1 MQRLLSTVLIVA
13 CLASARSAAAQS
25 PAVSNATR
33 PTDTSWFLGV
43 TAGAGSVH
51 KAAGLVG
58 GQLGFRLSDRIEIF
72 GEGLGLQNVVNTERL
87 DLANRVG
94 TYLQASQGGTVSSTI
109 KAPAFYAGGGLHLM
123 LTGVQRVRPFV
134 AVGAGVA
141 RVTLQPA
148 FTLGGA
154 DVTASLPQYGLTLG
168 SDLTGSLTK
177 PAFEGGIG
185 VRIAQGRWGIDADV
199 GVISIRTAGSATNV
213 LRTTV
218 GFGLGF

>member
-1 MQRLLSTVLIVA
+1 MQRMLSTVLIVA
-13 CLASARSAAAQS
+13 CLAGARSAAAQS
-25 PAVSNATR
+25 PAASNATG
-33 PTDTSWFLGV
+33 PTDTSWFIGV

-58 GQLGFRLSDRIEIF
+58 GQLGYRVSDRIEIF
-72 GEGLGLQNVVNTERL
+72 GEGLGLLNVVNNDRL
-87 DLANRVG
+87 DLVRRVG
-94 TYLQASQGGTVSSTI
+94 AFLQASQGGTVSSTI

-134 AVGAGVA
+134 SVGAGVA

-154 DVTASLPQYGLTLG
+154 DVTASLPQYGVTLG

-177 PAFEGGIG
+177 PAFAGGVG

-199 GVISIRTAGSATNV
+199 GVISIRTAGSPTNV
-213 LRTTV
+213 LRTSA
-218 GFGLGF
+218 GLGFGF